1 MSTIQIRTLK
11 LVQSN
16 WTQRLINYAFWLFID
31 LQGVIFT
38 NFLKQL
44 DLIFQKLYSKK
55 YNVIICGDVN
65 VNYLTDNNR
74 RSQLDAILH
83 SYNLVGIVEFPTR

>member
-1 MSTIQIRTLK
+1 MLSYLPY
-11 LVQSN
+11 
-16 WTQRLINYAFWLFID
+16 LINCAFWLFID

-55 YNVIICGDVN
+55 YNVVICSDVN